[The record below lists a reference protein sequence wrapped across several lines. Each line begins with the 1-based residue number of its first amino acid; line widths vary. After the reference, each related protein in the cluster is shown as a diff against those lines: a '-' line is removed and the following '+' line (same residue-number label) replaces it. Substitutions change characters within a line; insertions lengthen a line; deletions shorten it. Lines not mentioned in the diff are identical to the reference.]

1 MCFWTEIGL
10 NLSYDLPSEKDSKRL
25 ENIEN
30 RKKVGIAKDNENS
43 VEIKTEI
50 KNERKNENGISGAD
64 EIMSYIKNEKNGENG
79 SDDNRKNIVSDSK
92 TKSAI
97 YLDLDQINDDFDLN
111 YCRLYYS
118 KKYKTNPATIS
129 KYIKN
134 TEIKAYPSNLQK
146 PKTLDPNSFSDSY
159 TNFITSIVPNFK
171 SEKKENPVLIET
183 KNSLKFAKSEILVYL
198 LFTDTDTATGTKF
211 IDRKKDSENVK
222 VVGVKHENIRK
233 IVKRSRSSVRVRHS
247 KRNIIRWLIQ
257 HNCLIMQCTLI
268 FLTSIKC

>member
-1 MCFWTEIGL
+1 MYIGKTTSEENENKGCEDLCFWTEIGL
-10 NLSYDLPSEKDSKRL
+10 NLSYDLPSEKDSKRM

-30 RKKVGIAKDNENS
+30 RKKVGIGKGNKSS
-43 VEIKTEI
+43 VEIKTELKNEI
-50 KNERKNENGISGAD
+50 KNEIKNENEISGA
-64 EIMSYIKNEKNGENG
+64 EKNGENG
-79 SDDNRKNIVSDSK
+79 SDDNRKNIVNDSK
-92 TKSAI
+92 TKNAI

-134 TEIKAYPSNLQK
+134 TETKAYPSNLLK

-159 TNFITSIVPNFK
+159 TNFITSIVPIFK

-183 KNSLKFAKSEILVYL
+183 KNSLKFAKSEIFVYL
-198 LFTDTDTATGTKF
+198 LFTNTDMATGTKCT
-211 IDRKKDSENVK
+211 DRKKDSENVK

-233 IVKRSRSSVRVRHS
+233 IVKRSRSSIRVRH
-247 KRNIIRWLIQ
+247 
-257 HNCLIMQCTLI
+257 
-268 FLTSIKC
+268 